1 MKYFILLCFVLFSSL
16 FVSAKE
22 PDTIPQSESVFV
34 EMAVNISY
42 YNSLSI
48 GIEKEFTYGKFKFG
62 PRAELVNL
70 FTTESYEGGDS
81 TYQMNTQFRL
91 RLAQVEYQLNDKIRV
106 GIAPLWLLGPLPKNG
121 YYKVPTTIYAHI
133 QLKEGFSFEPSITS
147 SSRELIQFSFRKII

>member
-34 EMAVNISY
+34 EMAVNVSY

-48 GIEKEFTYGKFKFG
+48 SIEKEFTYGKFKFG

-81 TYQMNTQFRL
+81 TYQMNTQFRF

-121 YYKVPTTIYAHI
+121 YYKTPTTIYAHI

-147 SSRELIQFSFRKII
+147 SNRELIQLSFRKII

>member
-1 MKYFILLCFVLFSSL
+1 MKYFILSCFVLFSSL

-22 PDTIPQSESVFV
+22 KDTIPESEGVFV
-34 EMAVNISY
+34 EMAVNVSY

-48 GIEKEFTYGKFKFG
+48 SIEKEFTYGKFKFG

-70 FTTESYEGGDS
+70 FTIENYKGGDS
-81 TYQMNTQFRL
+81 IYQMNTQFRL

-106 GIAPLWLLGPLPKNG
+106 GIAPFWLLGPLPKNG
-121 YYKVPTTIYAHI
+121 YYKTPTTIYAHI

-147 SSRELIQFSFRKII
+147 SSRELIQLSFRKMI

>member
-48 GIEKEFTYGKFKFG
+48 SIEKEFTYGKFKFG

-147 SSRELIQFSFRKII
+147 SNRELIQLSFRKII

>member
-48 GIEKEFTYGKFKFG
+48 SIEKEFTYGKFKFG

>member
-1 MKYFILLCFVLFSSL
+1 MKYFILLCFELFSSL

-48 GIEKEFTYGKFKFG
+48 SIEKEFTYGKFKFG

-81 TYQMNTQFRL
+81 TYQMNTQFRF

>member
-16 FVSAKE
+16 FVSAEEK
-22 PDTIPQSESVFV
+22 DTIPKSEGVFV
-34 EMAVNISY
+34 EMAVNVSY

-48 GIEKEFTYGKFKFG
+48 SIEKEFTYGKFKFG

-70 FTTESYEGGDS
+70 FTTESYKGGDS

-106 GIAPLWLLGPLPKNG
+106 GIAPFWLLGPLPKNG
-121 YYKVPTTIYAHI
+121 YYKTPTTVDAHV

-147 SSRELIQFSFRKII
+147 SSRELIQLSFRKMI

>member
-22 PDTIPQSESVFV
+22 KDTIPQSESVFV
-34 EMAVNISY
+34 EMAVNVSY

-48 GIEKEFTYGKFKFG
+48 SIEKEFTYGKFKFG

-70 FTTESYEGGDS
+70 FTTESYKGGDS

-91 RLAQVEYQLNDKIRV
+91 RLVQVEYQLNDKIRV

-121 YYKVPTTIYAHI
+121 YYKTPTTIYAHI

-147 SSRELIQFSFRKII
+147 SNRELIQLSFRKII

>member
-1 MKYFILLCFVLFSSL
+1 MLFSLL
-16 FVSAKE
+16 FTSAEEK
-22 PDTIPQSESVFV
+22 DTIPKSESVFV
-34 EMAVNISY
+34 EMAVNVSY

-48 GIEKEFTYGKFKFG
+48 SIEKEFTYGKFKFG

-70 FTTESYEGGDS
+70 FTTESYKGGDS

-91 RLAQVEYQLNDKIRV
+91 RLVQVEYQLNDKIRV

-121 YYKVPTTIYAHI
+121 YYKTPTTIYAHI

-147 SSRELIQFSFRKII
+147 SNRELIQLSFRKII